1 MALIDSVA
9 IFLVNLLI
17 GGIGIYL
24 GAKLVTGRSD
34 LGYAVI
40 TALFGAIVWSLVSYF
55 LGGLAFIGGLITL
68 VAWLAVINS
77 RYEGGWVNSVLIGFF
92 AWLGVLAT
100 LVVLSWIGVTEF
112 SAIGVPI

>member
-9 IFLVNLLI
+9 IFIVNLLI

-24 GAKLVTGRSD
+24 GAKLITGRSD

-68 VAWLAVINS
+68 IAWLAVINS
-77 RYEGGWVNSVLIGFF
+77 RYEGGWANSILIGFF
-92 AWLGVLAT
+92 AWLSVVVT
-100 LVVLSWIGVTEF
+100 LIVLSWLEITTFTAV
-112 SAIGVPI
+112 GVPI